1 MLESIKDYKPDLQNL
16 SVIEKFYK
24 IFISKDYQGYT
35 FIAHY
40 GKGFD
45 IHFVL
50 GEMLKNKLK
59 PEKISNGNKISY
71 LHIKNLNIRFI
82 DSINFTLVPLRKF
95 PKTFDI
101 ERKKEISPIIL
112 IQQQIKII

>member
-1 MLESIKDYKPDLQNL
+1 MLESIKDYKPDIQNL

-50 GEMLKNKLK
+50 GEMLKN
-59 PEKISNGNKISY
+59 
-71 LHIKNLNIRFI
+71 
-82 DSINFTLVPLRKF
+82 
-95 PKTFDI
+95 
-101 ERKKEISPIIL
+101 
-112 IQQQIKII
+112 